1 VKAKLFWLML
11 LFAVL
16 FFIGNN
22 YLENKN
28 RQRQQET
35 ARNAARLE
43 IQNSI
48 STIVNRY
55 DAVDN
60 WGKQLSLGKR
70 VRTSSIL
77 SLELQRVWI
86 VHRPI
91 FFIGFIKDIV
101 TLNEETYLLTLERT
115 LFSQEV
121 LLKTKLRLAVRASKT
136 QVDTIIATHPDLL
149 ENTGLRSELGVVAQ
163 IENISIT
170 QFGDL
175 EDIKTGNG
183 YLLDLVYAGNGLLR
197 RGIDE

>member
-1 VKAKLFWLML
+1 MKAKLFWLML

-77 SLELQRVWI
+77 SLELQRAWI

-115 LFSQEV
+115 FFSQEV
-121 LLKTKLRLAVRASKT
+121 LLKTKLRLDVRASKT

-183 YLLDLVYAGNGLLR
+183 YLLDLVYVGNGLLR

>member
-1 VKAKLFWLML
+1 MKAKLFWLML

>member
-77 SLELQRVWI
+77 SLELQRAWI

-115 LFSQEV
+115 FFSQEV
-121 LLKTKLRLAVRASKT
+121 LLKTKLRLDVRASKT

-183 YLLDLVYAGNGLLR
+183 YLLDLVYVGNGLLR